1 LEALDGQFA
10 ATYLVFDCDVQD
22 TDRAPSDQPKDQTL
36 SANFE
41 KLMEM
46 AQYFTNDTDPSIG
59 KLYLN
64 FPMMESFK
72 DCNAFFDPDYAEKRV
87 KTDELTQYKEMVN
100 KTKISGRRV
109 DRFQKDNFDDL
120 IRMNLFKLNKVMND
134 RWQALS
140 YQEYL
145 QSSEEKDV
153 LAHQKKTAEMQ
164 KCIDVLNM
172 SLFLPVDYYGER
184 NDFFRQII
192 EKSTD

>member
-1 LEALDGQFA
+1 
-10 ATYLVFDCDVQD
+10 
-22 TDRAPSDQPKDQTL
+22 
-36 SANFE
+36 
-41 KLMEM
+41 
-46 AQYFTNDTDPSIG
+46 
-59 KLYLN
+59 
-64 FPMMESFK
+64 
-72 DCNAFFDPDYAEKRV
+72 
-87 KTDELTQYKEMVN
+87 
-100 KTKISGRRV
+100 
-109 DRFQKDNFDDL
+109 
-120 IRMNLFKLNKVMND
+120 MNLFKLNKVMND